1 MVSYEWTTSWGRAP
15 SVCSLLWELPP
26 TPATP
31 ETSYSYHRI
40 HGETG
45 SIPVQGAAKLL
56 QLVVNPVTFPGSG
69 QTDRD
74 QQWGLGRVGNIR

>member
-1 MVSYEWTTSWGRAP
+1 MCA
-15 SVCSLLWELPP
+15 LLWGASPSHHSPETPP
-26 TPATP
+26 TPT
-31 ETSYSYHRI
+31 YRI

-69 QTDRD
+69 QTDQG
-74 QQWGLGRVGNIR
+74 QQWGLGWRVTSGS

>member
-1 MVSYEWTTSWGRAP
+1 MCGLF
-15 SVCSLLWELPP
+15 CGLLALGSPR
-26 TPATP
+26 P
-31 ETSYSYHRI
+31 ETLPAHRV

-69 QTDRD
+69 QTGPEALRS
-74 QQWGLGRVGNIR
+74 GLEGEMRWWTGGNGDHSSL

>member
-1 MVSYEWTTSWGRAP
+1 MCALLRGAFP
-15 SVCSLLWELPP
+15 SHPS
-26 TPATP
+26 P
-31 ETSYSYHRI
+31 ETSPTPTYRI

-69 QTDRD
+69 QTDQD
-74 QQWGLGRVGNIR
+74 QQWGLGWRVTSGS